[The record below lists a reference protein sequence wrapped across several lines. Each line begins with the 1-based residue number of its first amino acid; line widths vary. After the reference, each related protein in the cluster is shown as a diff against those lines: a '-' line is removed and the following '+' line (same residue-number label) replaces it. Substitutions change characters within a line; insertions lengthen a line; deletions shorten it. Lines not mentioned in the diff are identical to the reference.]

1 MKAATLTIS
10 GIKCDNPTCDYT
22 NENVSLNEYETW
34 LNKPCPCCGENLLTE
49 EDFNTVKLMGA
60 MVQLANET
68 APANNVDEPIVE
80 ATIGMNGSGSIT
92 IEDMQI
98 KD

>member
-10 GIKCDNPTCDYT
+10 GIKCDNPTCDYR
-22 NENVSLNEYETW
+22 NEEVSLTDYEQW
-34 LNKPCPCCGENLLTE
+34 LNKPCPCCGEVLLTE

-68 APANNVDEPIVE
+68 APANNVDEPIIE
-80 ATIGMNGSGSIT
+80 ATIGMNGTGSVV
-92 IEDMQI
+92 IEDMKI